1 MTPGGTPTQQQGS
14 PLILLGRQRDG
25 LADDS
30 TAKHNKALLI
40 GGRGKN
46 HGLLGRAR
54 RSRKTETNIRTVP
67 GEWSLGSLLGPH
79 IGQLCLAQI
88 EFPLDSA
95 PRFIFQLA
103 VSIQLIDLRPFGF
116 D

>member
-1 MTPGGTPTQQQGS
+1 VAPV
-14 PLILLGRQRDG
+14 
-25 LADDS
+25 ADS
-30 TAKHNKALLI
+30 TTKHNKAALSHAKLTQELWPSWKSQEV
-40 GGRGKN
+40 G
-46 HGLLGRAR
+46 
-54 RSRKTETNIRTVP
+54 TEKNIRTVP
-67 GEWSLGSLLGPH
+67 GEWNSLGSLLGPH

-103 VSIQLIDLRPFGF
+103 ASIQLIDLLPFGF